1 MRIGEIIRYPAK
13 IVKDLHV
20 DGLRSWYSLTAVP
33 DARRPTQEVVRMRT
47 SSGPC
52 AVHHPNPN
60 LRRSLAL

>member
-33 DARRPTQEVVRMRT
+33 DAPKTDT
-47 SSGPC
+47 GSSTN
-52 AVHHPNPN
+52 ANQ
-60 LRRSLAL
+60 